1 MSKNDK
7 KLTLSQKIAELDLQ
21 VEWFYSEN
29 FSLDEALEKYQNA
42 SKLAK
47 EIEEDLKV
55 LQNKITVL
63 DKNFAKD

>member
-1 MSKNDK
+1 MSKSDK
-7 KLTLSQKIAELDLQ
+7 KLTLSQKIAELDTQ
-21 VEWFYSEN
+21 VEWFYGDD

-42 SKLAK
+42 SKLAQ

>member
-1 MSKNDK
+1 MSKSDK
-7 KLTLSQKIAELDLQ
+7 KLTLSQKIAELDAQ
-21 VEWFYSEN
+21 VEWFYGDE
-29 FSLDEALEKYQNA
+29 FLLDEALEKYQNA
-42 SKLAK
+42 SKLAQ

>member
-1 MSKNDK
+1 MSKDDK
-7 KLTLSQKIAELDLQ
+7 KLTLSKKITELDAQ
-21 VEWFYSEN
+21 VEWFYSDD
-29 FSLDEALEKYQNA
+29 FSLDEALEKYKQA